1 MMTNKKEILETID
14 RIYKQRR
21 YNAELS
27 KERKIRKLCEKS
39 KEFADICDKIKLAG
53 LKLSKA
59 SLMENKEQIA
69 KYSKIL
75 DTLISKRTKLLIDM
89 GYSSDYLE
97 PDYVCKA
104 CHDTGFVV
112 SDDKVEVCKCRT
124 QLFIELLY
132 EQSKL
137 KDILKHHNFDNLN
150 LDFYSKEVDVKE
162 GLSPYKNMLKIVEEA
177 KKFVENFDKPNQ
189 KNLLFYGPTGLGKTF
204 LAHCIAKEIIDKG
217 KTVIFLDSISFFEI
231 LKDKYSK
238 MLRLYDEVSD
248 EEYKSLEEVDLLIID
263 DLGNEG
269 KNAEFCHGVFQS
281 LLDKRHLL
289 GKKTVITTNYS
300 LDGLVTVYSQFIMG
314 RLQEYFMFLH
324 LFGED
329 VRIIK
334 AKLQL
339 EKRTSEIS

>member
-14 RIYKQRR
+14 KIYKQRR
-21 YNAELS
+21 FEAELS
-27 KERKIRKLCEKS
+27 RERKINELYTKS

-59 SLMENKEQIA
+59 SLIQNKEQIA
-69 KYSKIL
+69 KYSKII
-75 DTLISKRTKLLIDM
+75 DNLIAKRTKLLIEM
-89 GYSSDYLE
+89 GYPSDYLE
-97 PDYVCKA
+97 PDYVCKI
-104 CHDTGFVV
+104 CQDTGFVV
-112 SDDKVEVCKCRT
+112 LDDKVQACKCRA

-137 KDILKHHNFDNLN
+137 KEVLKDHNFSNFNLN
-150 LDFYSKEVDVKE
+150 YYSKQVDPKE
-162 GLSPYKNMLKIVEEA
+162 GLSPYENMVRI
-177 KKFVENFDKPNQ
+177 KKEVVKFIENFDKPDQ

-238 MLRLYDEVSD
+238 MLRLYEEVND

-281 LLDKRHLL
+281 LLDKRFLT
-289 GKKTVITTNYS
+289 GKKMVITTNYS
-300 LDGLVTVYSQFIMG
+300 LDGLITLYSQFIMG
-314 RLQEYFMFLH
+314 RLQEHFMFLH

-329 VRIIK
+329 VRVIK
-334 AKLQL
+334 TKCQL
-339 EKRTSEIS
+339 EKKSYH